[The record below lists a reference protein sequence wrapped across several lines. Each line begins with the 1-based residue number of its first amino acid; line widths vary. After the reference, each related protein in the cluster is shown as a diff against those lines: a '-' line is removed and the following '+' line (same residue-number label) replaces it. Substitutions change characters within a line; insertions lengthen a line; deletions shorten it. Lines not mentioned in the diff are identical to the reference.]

1 MTVSVDLEPAGDD
14 YLLILTQCEPV
25 MLCHHWFDVLAS
37 GMLTYRAGR
46 LMDQQWNINGA
57 PDSIRG
63 IVRTIVGDS
72 KPGYLV
78 AHSGGTDAALDSS
91 KPGGFYSCFPDPVAW
106 NQLYMHGLGSSP
118 YIDVFW
124 KACSDA
130 GVEFSP
136 LGVAGYDE
144 DLDRPLSTNQA
155 FDELVRRIHF
165 HWFYSNSSGYDVAT
179 PADEWA
185 IRLSVPV
192 GLTLANSRMGSS
204 SYEQR
209 TNLRQPICG
218 FGRRS

>member
-1 MTVSVDLEPAGDD
+1 MHHQWKTNGVAG
-14 YLLILTQCEPV
+14 
-25 MLCHHWFDVLAS
+25 
-37 GMLTYRAGR
+37 
-46 LMDQQWNINGA
+46 
-57 PDSIRG
+57 SIRG
-63 IVRTIVGDS
+63 LVRTIVGDS
-72 KPGYLV
+72 KPGYML
-78 AHSGGTDAALDSS
+78 AHSGGTDTLFASS
-91 KPGGFYSCFPDPVAW
+91 KLGGFYSCFPDPVAW
-106 NQLYMHGLGSSP
+106 NRLYMQGLGACP

-179 PADEWA
+179 PAAEWTVQ
-185 IRLSVPV
+185 LSELA
-192 GLTLANSRMGSS
+192 GLTLANSRIGSL
-204 SYEQR
+204 SYGQR
-209 TNLRQPICG
+209 TSLRQPICS

>member
-1 MTVSVDLEPAGDD
+1 
-14 YLLILTQCEPV
+14 
-25 MLCHHWFDVLAS
+25 MLCHHWFDVLGS
-37 GMLTYRAGR
+37 GHAYLLSWG
-46 LMDQQWNINGA
+46 LMDQLWNINGKSC
-57 PDSIRG
+57 SIPG
-63 IVRTIVGDS
+63 LVRTIVGDS
-72 KPGYLV
+72 KPGYLL
-78 AHSGGTDAALDSS
+78 AHSGGTDAVLASS

-106 NQLYMHGLGSSP
+106 NQLYMHGLGSSA

-144 DLDRPLSTNQA
+144 DLDRCLSTNQA

-179 PADEWA
+179 PADEWT

-192 GLTLANSRMGSS
+192 GLTLANSRIGFS

-209 TNLRQPICG
+209 TNLRQPICS

>member
-1 MTVSVDLEPAGDD
+1 
-14 YLLILTQCEPV
+14 
-25 MLCHHWFDVLAS
+25 
-37 GMLTYRAGR
+37 MLTYRAGR
-46 LMDQQWNINGA
+46 FMDQQWNINGA
-57 PDSIRG
+57 AGFIQG
-63 IVRTIVGDS
+63 LVRTIVGDS
-72 KPGYLV
+72 KPGYLL
-78 AHSGGTDAALDSS
+78 AHGGGTDAVLASS

-106 NQLYMHGLGSSP
+106 NQLYMHDLGSSP

-179 PADEWA
+179 PSDEWT
-185 IRLSVPV
+185 IQLNVPT
-192 GLTLANSRMGSS
+192 GLTLSNNPAGPRSFG
-204 SYEQR
+204 QR
-209 TNLRQPICG
+209 RNLRQPICG
-218 FGRRS
+218 FARRS